1 MMKMESHPASQSASR
16 GTRHPTPAGLFP
28 AGLRLSGHTLSLAAD
43 IGALEE
49 CLALE
54 RSSGVHAANL
64 EGIHSPPAVPYS
76 EFLMLRSFDGALVGV
91 CRFMRLDG
99 ANPIRNPLASGRF
112 QLSPLLT
119 ALRYSREGIL
129 EMGVPTLASGTDQG
143 KSARLLWAGL
153 IRYLERNGIGF
164 VIGRENLSI
173 RSEDAHAWPRLME
186 AHGLHPDLQMET
198 RPAYDSRGTLRAA
211 SGPGLNGSTP
221 SQGAGTPSLR
231 SWPAGMQEALRRG
244 CRLACEPAF
253 HAAAGCLEFVWVA
266 SRDMLDTREGGD
278 WRGQG

>member
-1 MMKMESHPASQSASR
+1 MMKIDTQTAP
-16 GTRHPTPAGLFP
+16 PGLFP

-64 EGIHSPPAVPYS
+64 EGIHSPPAVPYC
-76 EFLMLRSFDGALVGV
+76 EFLMLRSGDGTLRGV
-91 CRFMRLDG
+91 CRLMRLDG

-129 EMGVPTLASGTDQG
+129 EMGVPTLASGTDQS

-173 RSEDAHAWPRLME
+173 RTEEVHAWPLLME
-186 AHGLHPDLQMET
+186 SHGLHPDLQMET
-198 RPAYDSRGTLRAA
+198 RPAYDSRGTLRTDAA
-211 SGPGLNGSTP
+211 GS
-221 SQGAGTPSLR
+221 QAGAPSLR

-253 HAAAGCLEFVWVA
+253 NAAVGCLEFVWVA
-266 SRDMLDTREGGD
+266 SRDMLETGEGGD